1 MPASEKCSPSES
13 TTGNPSLR
21 LIGTSESREI
31 RNATDYDDW
40 YYGTEPIPGD
50 TNWVKARTLTQLYR
64 HLIYV
69 FATSDSICSS
79 KLAEMAMHE
88 VLKLPLSRLNT
99 LKKQDPRFFA

>member
-1 MPASEKCSPSES
+1 MPAYEKCSPSES
-13 TTGNPSLR
+13 TTGNRSSR
-21 LIGTSESREI
+21 LIGSAESREI

-50 TNWVKARTLTQLYR
+50 THWVKARTLTQLYR

-79 KLAEMAMHE
+79 KLAEMAMCE

>member
-1 MPASEKCSPSES
+1 MPAYEKCSPSES
-13 TTGNPSLR
+13 TTGNRSSR
-21 LIGTSESREI
+21 LIGSTESREI

-50 TNWVKARTLTQLYR
+50 THWVKARTLTQLYR

-79 KLAEMAMHE
+79 KLAEMAMCE
-88 VLKLPLSRLNT
+88 VLKLPLSRINL

>member
-1 MPASEKCSPSES
+1 MPAYEKCSPSES
-13 TTGNPSLR
+13 TTGNRSSR
-21 LIGTSESREI
+21 LIGSAESREI

-50 TNWVKARTLTQLYR
+50 THWVKARTLTQLYR

-79 KLAEMAMHE
+79 KLAEMAMCE
-88 VLKLPLSRLNT
+88 VLKLPLSRINL

>member
-1 MPASEKCSPSES
+1 MLASEKCSPSES
-13 TTGNPSLR
+13 TTGNRSSR
-21 LIGTSESREI
+21 LIGSAESREI

>member
-1 MPASEKCSPSES
+1 MPAFEKCSPSES

-88 VLKLPLSRLNT
+88 VLKLPLSRLNA

>member
-1 MPASEKCSPSES
+1 MPACEKCSPSES

-79 KLAEMAMHE
+79 KLAEMAMYE
-88 VLKLPLSRLNT
+88 VLKLPLSRLST

>member
-1 MPASEKCSPSES
+1 MPAYENCSPGES
-13 TTGNPSLR
+13 TTGNRSSR
-21 LIGTSESREI
+21 LIGSAESREI

-50 TNWVKARTLTQLYR
+50 THWVKARTLTQLYR

-79 KLAEMAMHE
+79 KLAEMAMCE
-88 VLKLPLSRLNT
+88 VLKLPLSRINL

>member
-31 RNATDYDDW
+31 RNAPDYDDW
-40 YYGTEPIPGD
+40 EVGLEPIPGD

-79 KLAEMAMHE
+79 KLAEMAMYE
-88 VLKLPLSRLNT
+88 VLKLPLSRLST

>member
-1 MPASEKCSPSES
+1 MPAYEKCSPSES
-13 TTGNPSLR
+13 TTGNHSSR
-21 LIGTSESREI
+21 LIGSAESREI
-31 RNATDYDDW
+31 RNADDYDDW
-40 YYGTEPIPGD
+40 EVGLEPIPGD
-50 TNWVKARTLTQLYR
+50 THWVKARTLTQLYR

-79 KLAEMAMHE
+79 KLAEMAMCE